1 MNQGWT
7 YRNQVQPADVGL
19 TLLAFYSQRYPH
31 SCEQDWRDRILNG
44 QVQVDGR
51 SRSPDWV
58 LQPGQ
63 RLAYHRSPWVEP
75 TVPLDFTILYSDDDL
90 WVVDKPAGLPVLPG
104 GGFVEHT
111 LLHQLRQ
118 RYPHPTPVPIHRL
131 GRGTSGLVLLGR
143 SPLGKSA
150 LSQQM
155 RASTAGQSS
164 PMQKTYRALIG
175 PSSLPDRFTLT
186 TPIGKVPHPTLGYVY
201 GADPQGKSARSEGQ
215 VVERGRDGQRPA
227 YGHRT
232 LVAVTIPTGRPHQ
245 IRIHLAAAGY
255 PLLGDPLYAV
265 GGVPQLPWSGR
276 EPSATESQRLARPGD
291 GGYHLHAHHLTLA
304 HPRTGE
310 TLAFTASLPLPLR
323 ACHEF

>member
-7 YRNQVQPADVGL
+7 YRNQVQPADAGL

-31 SCEQDWRDRILNG
+31 SSEPVWRDRILTG
-44 QVQVDGR
+44 QVQVEGQP
-51 SRSPDWV
+51 RSPDWV

-63 RLAYHRSPWVEP
+63 RLVYHRSPWVEP
-75 TVPLDFTILYSDDDL
+75 TVPLAFTVLYSDDDL

-118 RYPHPTPVPIHRL
+118 RYPQTTPVPIHRL

-155 RASTAGQSS
+155 RASTAGQPS
-164 PMQKTYRALIG
+164 PMKKTYRALIG
-175 PSSLPDRFTLT
+175 PSTLPDRFTLT
-186 TPIGKVPHPTLGYVY
+186 TPIGKVPHPTLSYVY
-201 GADPQGKSARSEGQ
+201 GAHSQGKPARSEGQ
-215 VVERGRDGQRPA
+215 VVERGRDC
-227 YGHRT
+227 T
-232 LVAVTIPTGRPHQ
+232 WVAVTIPTGRPHQ
-245 IRIHLAAAGY
+245 IRVHLAAAGY
-255 PLLGDPLYAV
+255 PLLGDPLYTV
-265 GGVPQLPWSGR
+265 GGVPELSQSGTALPD
-276 EPSATESQRLARPGD
+276 TEAPQLARPGD

-304 HPRTGE
+304 HPRTGDI
-310 TLAFTASLPLPLR
+310 LAFTAPLPPPLR
-323 ACHEF
+323 TCHEF

>member
-7 YRNQVQPADVGL
+7 YRNQVQPADAGL

-31 SCEQDWRDRILNG
+31 SSEQDWRDRILNG

-58 LQPGQ
+58 LQSGQ
-63 RLAYHRSPWVEP
+63 RLTYHRPPWVEP
-75 TVPLDFTILYSDDDL
+75 PVPLEFTVLYSDDDL
-90 WVVDKPAGLPVLPG
+90 WVVNKPAGLPVLPG

-118 RYPHPTPVPIHRL
+118 RYPHTTPVPIHRL
-131 GRGTSGLVLLGR
+131 GRGTSGLLLGR
-143 SPLGKSA
+143 SPLGKST
-150 LSQQM
+150 LSQRM
-155 RASTAGQSS
+155 RASTAGQPSS
-164 PMQKTYRALIG
+164 MEKTYRALIG
-175 PSSLPDRFTLT
+175 PSTLPDRFTLT

-201 GADPQGKSARSEGQ
+201 GAHPQGKPARSEGQ
-215 VVERGRDGQRPA
+215 MVERGR
-227 YGHRT
+227 HRT

-265 GGVPQLPWSGR
+265 GGVPLMPDTTK
-276 EPSATESQRLARPGD
+276 PSNAEAQRWARPGD
-291 GGYHLHAHHLTLA
+291 GGYHLHAHQLTLA

-310 TLAFTASLPLPLR
+310 TLAFTAPLPLPLR